1 MSNPSS
7 PSPDQGLQSNAS
19 PSPPPEALL
28 SLPAPPPSRSI
39 PADTATVTPNP
50 RRLPPPCW
58 SHDETVALIDAYRD
72 KWYTLRRGNL
82 KASHWQEVAD
92 AITRRCPVATPPK
105 TAVQCRHKMEKLR
118 KRYRTEIQRARSM
131 PVSRFVSSW
140 VHFKRM
146 DAMEKGPNVKS
157 NYNSDSPDDENGEDE
172 EDGQEQEF
180 YDDVYKNGTLNTR
193 SVQKLYRNGVG
204 NNGGSVSGSV
214 GKEGNSGGFRIKIP
228 TGVSIAQPGP
238 RYYGKIDQKYV
249 VNPDPNPNLNTN
261 SHPSKVNFGGSGSR
275 SAYGTRILRGFG
287 DIPEK
292 MAFSGKREREKDA
305 VTEMVSAIKVL
316 GDGFVRM
323 EKMKMEMAREIETTR
338 IEMEMKRTEVIL
350 ESQQRIVEA
359 FAKAVSERKKKPKR
373 MPSPQS

>member
-19 PSPPPEALL
+19 PSPPPEVLL
-28 SLPAPPPSRSI
+28 SLPAPPPSRST
-39 PADTATVTPNP
+39 PADTAAVPPNP

-92 AITRRCPVATPPK
+92 EVTRRCPVATPPK

-140 VHFKRM
+140 VHFKCM

-172 EDGQEQEF
+172 EDGSEQEF
-180 YDDVYKNGTLNTR
+180 YGDVFKNGTLNTR

-204 NNGGSVSGSV
+204 NNGGSVSGS
-214 GKEGNSGGFRIKIP
+214 GGCGFRIKIP

-238 RYYGKIDQKYV
+238 IYYGKIDQKYAA
-249 VNPDPNPNLNTN
+249 NPNPKPGLNTN
-261 SHPSKVNFGGSGSR
+261 YHPSKVNFGGSGSR
-275 SAYGTRILRGFG
+275 SAYGARILRGF
-287 DIPEK
+287 DDMPEK
-292 MAFSGKREREKDA
+292 TAVSGKREREKDA
-305 VTEMVSAIKVL
+305 VSEMVSAIKVL

-323 EKMKMEMAREIETTR
+323 EKMKMEMAREIETMR
-338 IEMEMKRTEVIL
+338 MEMEMKRTEVIL

-359 FAKAVSERKKKPKR
+359 FATGVSERKNKPKR